1 MKRIVC
7 FHLYNDYSGSP
18 KVLHMVL
25 GGLIEKGCRIDL
37 ISSDGGVLNELDG
50 SPAFRRYSYSYRFSE
65 NPLIVMM
72 RYVWIQVYTFLFAF
86 RYLFTRKTV
95 FYINTLLPVGPALAG
110 RIMGK
115 RVVYHYHENAFV
127 KGAFYRT
134 LSWLMQHLAHEIICV
149 SEIGRAHV

>member
-50 SPAFRRYSYSYRFSE
+50 SPAFRRYS
-65 NPLIVMM
+65 V
-72 RYVWIQVYTFLFAF
+72 
-86 RYLFTRKTV
+86 
-95 FYINTLLPVGPALAG
+95 AG
-110 RIMGK
+110 RS
-115 RVVYHYHENAFV
+115 
-127 KGAFYRT
+127 GAGRPDHGET
-134 LSWLMQHLAHEIICV
+134 GGLSL
-149 SEIGRAHV
+149 S